1 MIQRKQS
8 VFLFLSFISLAGLA
22 FLPLAN
28 FLGDQDSLVMYVYQI
43 VSKVPDSIPPFG
55 SLFLLPLLSIVI
67 IAATLSFGAIF
78 MFKNRSRQLMVVRLM
93 IFLLIVF
100 IGLFFLYYVNALEET
115 SGGLI
120 EPEYG
125 MYLIPLAL
133 VFLFLAMRGIVA
145 DERLVRSSERLR

>member
-43 VSKVPDSIPPFG
+43 VSKVPDSIPPFS

-93 IFLLIVF
+93 IFL
-100 IGLFFLYYVNALEET
+100 
-115 SGGLI
+115 
-120 EPEYG
+120 
-125 MYLIPLAL
+125 
-133 VFLFLAMRGIVA
+133 
-145 DERLVRSSERLR
+145 